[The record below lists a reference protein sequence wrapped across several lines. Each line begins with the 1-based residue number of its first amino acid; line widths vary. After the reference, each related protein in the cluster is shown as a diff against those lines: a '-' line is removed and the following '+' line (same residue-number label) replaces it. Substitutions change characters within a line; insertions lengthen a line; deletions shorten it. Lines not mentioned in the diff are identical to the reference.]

1 MSSQSNRSIALV
13 LAEKNSAWVLG
24 KIASRLVQELPKF
37 NLQASIVN
45 NTVGRYDFI
54 VWMFFAHYQSS
65 KNAYSANNFVIV
77 THIDDYRKLQ
87 KLKQIIEDGVVV
99 IFLSADTH
107 QKVCNSLGIK
117 LPKYII
123 RLGTDLATGEKQR
136 MKVTM
141 CSNIYPDG
149 RKNENWILDI
159 AKRYGPD
166 EIEICLVGRGWDTII
181 LELETHGFNTDFNS
195 IISGAPDS
203 YIRTKSAIEWCDLY
217 IYTGW
222 DEGAMG
228 SIDAFVLK
236 KRLLVSNQGYH
247 RSFQLS
253 NDEVFD
259 SYGEFLSK
267 FDTLKSRFN
276 GEYGSISNWTWQN
289 TASDLNEILENHSGN
304 SSKTPITRVRVTKSN
319 WRLLLKS
326 IEKKLKHL
334 IWLRRK

>member
-1 MSSQSNRSIALV
+1 MLSPSKKSIALV
-13 LAEKNSAWVLG
+13 LAEENSAWVLG
-24 KIASRLVQELPKF
+24 KIASRLVQELQKF
-37 NLQASIVN
+37 NLEALIVN
-45 NTVGRYDFI
+45 DTSKRYDFI
-54 VWMFFAHYQSS
+54 VWMYFSHYKSS
-65 KNAYSANNFVIV
+65 KNEYSTNNFVIV

-87 KLKQIIEDGVVV
+87 KLKQIIEDGVAV

-107 QKVCNSLGIK
+107 QNVCNALGVK
-117 LPKYII
+117 LPKYIM
-123 RLGTDLATGEKQR
+123 RLGTDLATGESQR

-149 RKNENWILDI
+149 RKNEKWILDI

-166 EIEICLVGRGWDTII
+166 EIEICLVGRGWEQII
-181 LELETHGFNTDFNS
+181 FELETQGFKTDFDS
-195 IISGAPDS
+195 IISGTPDS
-203 YIRTKSAIEWCDLY
+203 YARTKSAIEWCDLY

-236 KRLLVSNQGYH
+236 KRLLISNQGYH

-259 SYGEFLSK
+259 SHREFLSK

-289 TASDLNEILENHSGN
+289 SASDLHEILKIHSGN
-304 SSKTPITRVRVTKSN
+304 SSNLLVTRLRITKSN

-334 IWLRRK
+334 RWVIRK